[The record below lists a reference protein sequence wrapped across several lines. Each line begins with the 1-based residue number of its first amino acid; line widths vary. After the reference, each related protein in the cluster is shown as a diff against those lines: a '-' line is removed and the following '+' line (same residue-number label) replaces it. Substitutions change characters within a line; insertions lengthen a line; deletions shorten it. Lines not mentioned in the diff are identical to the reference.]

1 MKSYCVDNAELMKKC
16 EVRGRVWSEFKCTRE
31 CKKEGFE
38 YKRGRCYRKIVV
50 KTEIKAPVV
59 PPVKV

>member
-1 MKSYCVDNAELMKKC
+1 MKKC